1 MASSQQQQPPPP
13 RRPVVCA
20 ADGFVNVSNI
30 DRRTCQRVVPL
41 KVIGLGPS
49 RTGTSCKAESTISFK
64 STKDRLAD
72 ASAALRQ
79 ALLDL
84 GYADCYHYTSTVQE
98 NPRDAEMWVEAFE
111 AKFEGKGKPF
121 RREDWDQL
129 LGHVGCS
136 HKFQCMLEWM
146 MADFVP

>member
-1 MASSQQQQPPPP
+1 MAPPQKQQPPP

-20 ADGFVNVSNI
+20 ADGFGNVTNI
-30 DRRTCQRVVPL
+30 DRRTCKRVVPL

-49 RTGTSCKAESTISFK
+49 RTGTSCKADITSSRQRTHRLIDSF
-64 STKDRLAD
+64 
-72 ASAALRQ
+72 AALRQ

-84 GYADCYHYTSTVQE
+84 GYSDCYHYTSTVQE

-129 LGHVGCS
+129 LGHVS
-136 HKFQCMLEWM
+136 
-146 MADFVP
+146 